1 MDDMLIHLLYTT
13 APLHPHK
20 WLRTDRKELCSKLT
34 FLSRNSNPG
43 SVLVVEMSE
52 YDIYWEAGRLGWKLK
67 QQLLCNLESKIHR
80 AGWKNRNPGKI
91 CGLGS

>member
-1 MDDMLIHLLYTT
+1 M
-13 APLHPHK
+13 
-20 WLRTDRKELCSKLT
+20 
-34 FLSRNSNPG
+34 
-43 SVLVVEMSE
+43 VVEMSE